1 MDRNTGGGLMFKE
14 EHGAGD
20 WGTDKLTTKYLKDT
34 PGQED
39 AIVKSKKVV
48 LKKKAVEEEKPQPD
62 NKGYAERQAA
72 AKKAKQDKMDR
83 MVRARL
89 AGDRAGKPRKN
100 RGAFWRQEKSVGE
113 EVEVAEAKQGSYR
126 QSPEDQKQREKNI
139 QKGIDRMVQLG
150 KDVKAGRKPKMSPAR
165 AKLRGEDVEVVESDK
180 AEYNKLM
187 DKYGDMPMS
196 KVPMKARLRIREL
209 GRSVRGDKGGPTA
222 GDLVKNMKRR
232 RMGEEVEQ
240 IDESLGNFMADYD
253 GKEMKVRAK
262 DEEDA
267 RSRVARRLKIPKSKQ
282 QKIVVWEPM
291 TDTERR
297 DFELDDDGE
306 REYANRYGHDMARKA
321 DRLKQRAKKRAG
333 RRKQRNEGVEQ
344 VDEKTDKVR
353 DFVKQDKSGYHRKH
367 QQKLDKIMKRGGSKI
382 GDMIDKATIKRAETK
397 KPQSKV
403 SQFILGKKEGSP
415 FWDKVKQTD
424 SDEAKDRRDARRGVS
439 RNRQAERQLRS
450 KKQRNEEVEVAEG
463 GMIGRTKPSREL
475 NVQKDEKP
483 HLAGVKSLKY
493 QKRAA
498 HKAERKKGKQDVK
511 INPELDETVE
521 RAKRGVDMAKQRV
534 LAAKQRVA
542 RAKARDLGQKRRD
555 MRNEDSEIEEGG
567 MSGRDFAQAGRSAD
581 YKSRVTGTQQRYA
594 ANRAKRSARA
604 TEKHSDVMRRRAIA
618 RARSRMRK

>member
-1 MDRNTGGGLMFKE
+1 MDKKERFITKNKAAFKKRYGADWERVLYSTANKMFKE

-39 AIVKSKKVV
+39 AIVKSKKIV
-48 LKKKAVEEEKPQPD
+48 LKKKSVEEESPSEKNRRLMNARADAADRKKQEKRD
-62 NKGYAERQAA
+62 KQDRQA
-72 AKKAKQDKMDR
+72 
-83 MVRARL
+83 RAINAL
-89 AGDRAGKPRKN
+89 GNRKD
-100 RGAFWRQEKSVGE
+100 RGAFWKREKSVGE
-113 EVEVAEAKQGSYR
+113 SVEQVNEAIDGWIAMYNGKKVEIKKSEAKDLY
-126 QSPEDQKQREKNI
+126 
-139 QKGIDRMVQLG
+139 
-150 KDVKAGRKPKMSPAR
+150 A
-165 AKLRGEDVEVVESDK
+165 AKLK
-180 AEYNKLM
+180 AIQML
-187 DKYGDMPMS
+187 
-196 KVPMKARLRIREL
+196 KVPKSKQGLLAIKPA
-209 GRSVRGDKGGPTA
+209 V
-222 GDLVKNMKRR
+222 N
-232 RMGEEVEQ
+232 EEIEQ
-240 IDESLGNFMADYD
+240 VDESLGNFMVDYD

-267 RSRVARRLKIPKSKQ
+267 RSRVGRRLKIPKSKQ

-291 TDTERR
+291 TDAERR

-333 RRKQRNEGVEQ
+333 RRKQRNE
-344 VDEKTDKVR
+344 D
-353 DFVKQDKSGYHRKH
+353 
-367 QQKLDKIMKRGGSKI
+367 
-382 GDMIDKATIKRAETK
+382 
-397 KPQSKV
+397 
-403 SQFILGKKEGSP
+403 
-415 FWDKVKQTD
+415 
-424 SDEAKDRRDARRGVS
+424 
-439 RNRQAERQLRS
+439 
-450 KKQRNEEVEVAEG
+450 VEVAEA

-498 HKAERKKGKQDVK
+498 HKAERKKGKADVK

>member
-1 MDRNTGGGLMFKE
+1 MDKKERFITKNKAAFKKRYGADWERVLYSTANKMFKE

-39 AIVKSKKVV
+39 AIVKSKKIV
-48 LKKKAVEEEKPQPD
+48 LKKKSVEEESPSEKNRRLMNARADAADRKKQEKRD
-62 NKGYAERQAA
+62 KQDRQA
-72 AKKAKQDKMDR
+72 
-83 MVRARL
+83 RAINAL
-89 AGDRAGKPRKN
+89 GNRKD
-100 RGAFWRQEKSVGE
+100 RGAFWKREKSVGE
-113 EVEVAEAKQGSYR
+113 SVE
-126 QSPEDQKQREKNI
+126 I
-139 QKGIDRMVQLG
+139 T
-150 KDVKAGRKPKMSPAR
+150 
-165 AKLRGEDVEVVESDK
+165 ESDK

-222 GDLVKNMKRR
+222 GDLVKSMKRR

-240 IDESLGNFMADYD
+240 VDESLGNFMVDYD

-267 RSRVARRLKIPKSKQ
+267 RSRVGRRLKIPKSKQ

-291 TDTERR
+291 TDAERR

-306 REYANRYGHDMARKA
+306 REYANRYGHDMARKT

-333 RRKQRNEGVEQ
+333 RRKQRNE
-344 VDEKTDKVR
+344 D
-353 DFVKQDKSGYHRKH
+353 
-367 QQKLDKIMKRGGSKI
+367 
-382 GDMIDKATIKRAETK
+382 
-397 KPQSKV
+397 
-403 SQFILGKKEGSP
+403 
-415 FWDKVKQTD
+415 
-424 SDEAKDRRDARRGVS
+424 
-439 RNRQAERQLRS
+439 
-450 KKQRNEEVEVAEG
+450 VEVAEA

-498 HKAERKKGKQDVK
+498 HKAERKKGKADVK

>member
-1 MDRNTGGGLMFKE
+1 MFKE

-113 EVEVAEAKQGSYR
+113 
-126 QSPEDQKQREKNI
+126 
-139 QKGIDRMVQLG
+139 
-150 KDVKAGRKPKMSPAR
+150 
-165 AKLRGEDVEVVESDK
+165 DVEVVESDK

-222 GDLVKNMKRR
+222 GDLVNNMKRR
-232 RMGEEVEQ
+232 RMGEDVEVEA
-240 IDESLGNFMADYD
+240 EAYKHGSLTAHRRTGKKFRDKDGDRRKGPNFRPLSD
-253 GKEMKVRAK
+253 KEK
-262 DEEDA
+262 DERIAHVKQELKLKRARDA
-267 RSRVARRLKIPKSKQ
+267 
-282 QKIVVWEPM
+282 E
-291 TDTERR
+291 
-297 DFELDDDGE
+297 
-306 REYANRYGHDMARKA
+306 
-321 DRLKQRAKKRAG
+321 RAKKKA
-333 RRKQRNEGVEQ
+333 KPRNEEVEQ

-450 KKQRNEEVEVAEG
+450 KKQRNEDVEVAEA

-567 MSGRDFAQAGRSAD
+567 LARSTDVDRSVERGTTGQNLQQKTLRKRAVERAARAGRTQ
-581 YKSRVTGTQQRYA
+581 SRESEAV
-594 ANRAKRSARA
+594 KRQ
-604 TEKHSDVMRRRAIA
+604 RRRLK
-618 RARSRMRK
+618 RKAGLRKPTTLNR

>member
-1 MDRNTGGGLMFKE
+1 MFKE

-20 WGTDKLTTKYLKDT
+20 WGTDKLTSKYLKDT

-48 LKKKAVEEEKPQPD
+48 LKKKAVEEEKPAETKNKVMPD
-62 NKGYAERQAA
+62 NKGYAERRAA

-89 AGDRAGKPRKN
+89 AGGPPRKN
-100 RGAFWRQEKSVGE
+100 RGAFWKREKSVGE
-113 EVEVAEAKQGSYR
+113 S
-126 QSPEDQKQREKNI
+126 
-139 QKGIDRMVQLG
+139 
-150 KDVKAGRKPKMSPAR
+150 
-165 AKLRGEDVEVVESDK
+165 VEVVESDK

-222 GDLVKNMKRR
+222 GDLVKSMKRR

-240 IDESLGNFMADYD
+240 VDEAVD
-253 GKEMKVRAK
+253 GWIAMYNGKKVEIKKSEAK
-262 DEEDA
+262 DLYA
-267 RSRVARRLKIPKSKQ
+267 AKLKAIQMLKVPKSKQ
-282 QKIVVWEPM
+282 GLLAIKPAV
-291 TDTERR
+291 
-297 DFELDDDGE
+297 
-306 REYANRYGHDMARKA
+306 
-321 DRLKQRAKKRAG
+321 
-333 RRKQRNEGVEQ
+333 NEEVEQ
-344 VDEKTDKVR
+344 VDEVKSKAARMMMKDKAARRRGEREVDSVIKQSPEDQKQREKNIQKGIDRMVQLGKDVKAGRKPKMSPARAKLHGEEVEHVDESEYGSIGDRVKRKLRKPGGLADRHDNRVARKSSSPEKR
-353 DFVKQDKSGYHRKH
+353 DGAVQRMADRRG
-367 QQKLDKIMKRGGSKI
+367 KRGPMDHDSSK
-382 GDMIDKATIKRAETK
+382 
-397 KPQSKV
+397 
-403 SQFILGKKEGSP
+403 
-415 FWDKVKQTD
+415 WH
-424 SDEAKDRRDARRGVS
+424 SDEK
-439 RNRQAERQLRS
+439 LRS
-450 KKQRNEEVEVAEG
+450 KVRKSAGVNEEVEVAEA

-542 RAKARDLGQKRRD
+542 RAKARDLGQKRRE

-567 MSGRDFAQAGRSAD
+567 LARSTDVDRSVERGTTGQNFQQKTLRKRAFERATRAGRSQ
-581 YKSRVTGTQQRYA
+581 SRESEAV
-594 ANRAKRSARA
+594 KRQ
-604 TEKHSDVMRRRAIA
+604 RRRLK
-618 RARSRMRK
+618 RKAGLRKPTKLNR

>member
-1 MDRNTGGGLMFKE
+1 MDKKERFITKNKAAFKKRYGADWERVLYSTANKMFKE

-39 AIVKSKKVV
+39 AIVKSKKIV
-48 LKKKAVEEEKPQPD
+48 LKKKSVEEESPSEKNRRLMNARADAADRKKQEKRD
-62 NKGYAERQAA
+62 KQDRQA
-72 AKKAKQDKMDR
+72 
-83 MVRARL
+83 RAINAL
-89 AGDRAGKPRKN
+89 GNRKD
-100 RGAFWRQEKSVGE
+100 RGAFWKREKSVGE
-113 EVEVAEAKQGSYR
+113 SVEQVNEAIDGWIAMYNGKKVEIKKSEAKDLY
-126 QSPEDQKQREKNI
+126 
-139 QKGIDRMVQLG
+139 
-150 KDVKAGRKPKMSPAR
+150 A
-165 AKLRGEDVEVVESDK
+165 AKLK
-180 AEYNKLM
+180 AIQML
-187 DKYGDMPMS
+187 
-196 KVPMKARLRIREL
+196 KVPKSKQGLLAIKPA
-209 GRSVRGDKGGPTA
+209 V
-222 GDLVKNMKRR
+222 N
-232 RMGEEVEQ
+232 EEIEQ
-240 IDESLGNFMADYD
+240 VDESLGNFMVDYD

-267 RSRVARRLKIPKSKQ
+267 RSRVGRRLKIPKSKQ

-291 TDTERR
+291 TDAERR

-306 REYANRYGHDMARKA
+306 REYANRYGHDMARKT

-333 RRKQRNEGVEQ
+333 RRKQRNE
-344 VDEKTDKVR
+344 D
-353 DFVKQDKSGYHRKH
+353 
-367 QQKLDKIMKRGGSKI
+367 
-382 GDMIDKATIKRAETK
+382 
-397 KPQSKV
+397 
-403 SQFILGKKEGSP
+403 
-415 FWDKVKQTD
+415 
-424 SDEAKDRRDARRGVS
+424 
-439 RNRQAERQLRS
+439 
-450 KKQRNEEVEVAEG
+450 VEVAEA

-498 HKAERKKGKQDVK
+498 HKAERKKGKADVK

>member
-1 MDRNTGGGLMFKE
+1 MDKKERFILKNKAAFKKRYGADWERVLYSTANKMFKE

-20 WGTDKLTTKYLKDT
+20 WGTDKLTSKYLKDT

-48 LKKKAVEEEKPQPD
+48 LKKKAVEEEQPSEPKNKPMPD
-62 NKGYAERQAA
+62 NKGYAERRAA

-89 AGDRAGKPRKN
+89 AGGPPRKN
-100 RGAFWRQEKSVGE
+100 RGAFWKREKSVGE
-113 EVEVAEAKQGSYR
+113 S
-126 QSPEDQKQREKNI
+126 
-139 QKGIDRMVQLG
+139 
-150 KDVKAGRKPKMSPAR
+150 
-165 AKLRGEDVEVVESDK
+165 VEVVESDK

-222 GDLVKNMKRR
+222 GDLVKSMKRR

-240 IDESLGNFMADYD
+240 VGEAVD
-253 GKEMKVRAK
+253 GWIAMYNGKKVEIKKSEAK
-262 DEEDA
+262 DLYA
-267 RSRVARRLKIPKSKQ
+267 AKLKAIQMLKVPKSKQ
-282 QKIVVWEPM
+282 GLLAIKPAV
-291 TDTERR
+291 
-297 DFELDDDGE
+297 
-306 REYANRYGHDMARKA
+306 
-321 DRLKQRAKKRAG
+321 
-333 RRKQRNEGVEQ
+333 NEEVEQ
-344 VDEKTDKVR
+344 VGEVKYGGLLHKVR
-353 DFVKQDKSGYHRKH
+353 KGGKPGGLRDKIDQGYSLRSPETFFDPKEMSKSDVGRAQRMVDRRPSLKGKGPIDDPDNYALKSGGVDMAGIYYDKGDKSGSA
-367 QQKLDKIMKRGGSKI
+367 KL
-382 GDMIDKATIKRAETK
+382 A
-397 KPQSKV
+397 
-403 SQFILGKKEGSP
+403 
-415 FWDKVKQTD
+415 
-424 SDEAKDRRDARRGVS
+424 
-439 RNRQAERQLRS
+439 RQLRKERS
-450 KKQRNEEVEVAEG
+450 RKRSRRQRNEEVEVAEG

-542 RAKARDLGQKRRD
+542 RAKARDLGQKRRE

-581 YKSRVTGTQQRYA
+581 YKSRVSGTQQRYA

-604 TEKHSDVMRRRAIA
+604 TEKHSDVLRRRAIA